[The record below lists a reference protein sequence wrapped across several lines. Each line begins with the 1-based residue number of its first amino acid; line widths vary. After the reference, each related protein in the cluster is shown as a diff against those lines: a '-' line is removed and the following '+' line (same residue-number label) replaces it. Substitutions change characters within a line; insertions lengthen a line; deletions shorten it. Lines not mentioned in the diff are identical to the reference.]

1 MWILRQFLWNSSYHW
16 EPSKEEGQAIRRIRT
31 GSAKKGGWNAAQS
44 LCAAQLKFEW
54 RHLLLCLWLLGW
66 QTQPHPP
73 SSQWTLYQGSLSW
86 MPGHPYF
93 SINGPGNIFRFWSSY
108 SQHSLLLSFGPPSLI
123 RSSPAALHSGGDAS
137 FPFQSLFSTVC
148 NLHSVT
154 PLPDNASSFFGIN
167 NPCP

>member
-44 LCAAQLKFEW
+44 LRAAQLKFEW

-108 SQHSLLLSFGPPSLI
+108 SQQSPPLLWPTFFDTELSCSPSFWGWRLI
-123 RSSPAALHSGGDAS
+123 PLSEPLLHCLQSTLCNSSPW
-137 FPFQSLFSTVC
+137 
-148 NLHSVT
+148 
-154 PLPDNASSFFGIN
+154 
-167 NPCP
+167 

>member
-16 EPSKEEGQAIRRIRT
+16 EPSKEEGQRSGGSEQEVLRR
-31 GSAKKGGWNAAQS
+31 AAEM
-44 LCAAQLKFEW
+44 LHRVYVQLSW
-54 RHLLLCLWLLGW
+54 
-66 QTQPHPP
+66 
-73 SSQWTLYQGSLSW
+73 SLSGDICCYAFGCLDGRHSLIL
-86 MPGHPYF
+86 PAPSGHCTRVAYHECLGIPTSPSMDLGTF
-93 SINGPGNIFRFWSSY
+93 SAFDLPTVS
-108 SQHSLLLSFGPPSLI
+108 SLLLSFGPPSLI